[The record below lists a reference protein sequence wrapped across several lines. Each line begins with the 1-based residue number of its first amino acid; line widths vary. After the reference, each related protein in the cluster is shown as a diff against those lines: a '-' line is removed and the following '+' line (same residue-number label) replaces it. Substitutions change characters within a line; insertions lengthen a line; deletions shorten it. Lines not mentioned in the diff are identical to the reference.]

1 MTTTDK
7 PDWQPTLAS
16 TQLELAPLRA
26 QDFEPLYAVASDP
39 LLWEQHPEPTRHER
53 PVFERW
59 FAAALASGGALCV
72 RAATDGSVIG
82 SSRYYAWDP
91 HERTVV
97 VGYTFL
103 ARAHWGG
110 ATNRELKRLM
120 LAHAFRSAS
129 AVDFHVGPGNLRS
142 QRALER
148 IGARLHDRR
157 ELVAG
162 DPATIRLVYRIVRA
176 EFDAWS

>member
-16 TQLELAPLRA
+16 AQLGLAPLRV

-120 LAHAFRSAS
+120 LAHAFRSAC
-129 AVDFHVGPGNLRS
+129 AVDFHVGPGNARSHTRQKFVGLRENMMQS
-142 QRALER
+142 TSGR
-148 IGARLHDRR
+148 
-157 ELVAG
+157 
-162 DPATIRLVYRIVRA
+162 
-176 EFDAWS
+176 